1 MNAEMRERAAT
12 TDSDDTTNVKKELR
26 VLRLSEAADQR
37 LRAHT
42 HRKGDVSLQVNHAI
56 LGTKLE
62 EVEVV
67 PRSRAP
73 GSGRQ
78 VYISTSVTFETGV
91 YQKVQ
96 NVAAKRNVS
105 ATSLIDAAVLHFF
118 KPRAAGVQNV
128 ESDNGNG
135 NKPKRR
141 GR

>member
-12 TDSDDTTNVKKELR
+12 TNSDPNSVKKELR
-26 VLRLSEAADQR
+26 VLRLSEAADER
-37 LRAHT
+37 LRAFT

-78 VYISTSVTFETGV
+78 TYVSTSVTFEPDV
-91 YQKVQ
+91 YQRVQ
-96 NVAAKRNVS
+96 NIAAARNVS
-105 ATSLIDAAVLHFF
+105 ATSLIDAAILHFF
-118 KPRAAGVQNV
+118 KPRAAGVSNV
-128 ESDNGNG
+128 ESDNSDG

-141 GR
+141 SR